1 MIVAE
6 FQQRTLHDTAL
17 LHREEQRPSDSF
29 GCTYIPY
36 RMSLTHKR
44 QPPQPPSWDGPPLSP
59 QRKNA
64 LSTPPN
70 VMPLHTNSPASASQG
85 SSSLILGDSGR
96 QHGTRPQPF
105 LTAES
110 CHSYFELIPGNY
122 RDVAL
127 LLWLTS
133 ALDEFFKR

>member
-1 MIVAE
+1 MVQPCCIERNKGPATHLAV
-6 FQQRTLHDTAL
+6 RT
-17 LHREEQRPSDSF
+17 
-29 GCTYIPY
+29 
-36 RMSLTHKR
+36 SLTEC
-44 QPPQPPSWDGPPLSP
+44 PLLTSASRLNP
-59 QRKNA
+59 LAGTAHPCPLQRKNA

-85 SSSLILGDSGR
+85 LSSLILGDSGR

-122 RDVAL
+122 HDVAL